1 MPWTVGLTILM
12 ENLAG
17 GRRTAGLAV
26 GAGAAATKVIEMRD
40 ARTTKARVRPSF
52 IFKENGELD
61 CTYLIRDEFSL

>member
-26 GAGAAATKVIEMRD
+26 GAGAAATKVVVMRD
-40 ARTTKARVRPSF
+40 ERTAHARVRPSF
-52 IFKENGELD
+52 IFKVNGKLD
-61 CTYLIRDEFSL
+61 CTCLI